1 MRRRGTSPSLPR
13 QRAVDG
19 VSACKRHRFRQ
30 LAFCRQIAGDA
41 LVVGCKS
48 AKFFAHIHMWIKH
61 QRAQAHLMANEAKWC
76 GKVHIAAD
84 DYKSIGRLAHDI
96 CHHLCGKIDIGALL
110 DCSVN
115 NAIGGFIAAFTR
127 FFCEGEFY
135 LKALVESLYNLDLC
149 ERAKGFKISVLVEC
163 GMRICRIV
171 SYSGR
176 KIFDS
181 DYLML
186 VRSWKK
192 RSGKSFKIEPLL
204 GSIFQQPMM
213 EIESIDVENRL
224 LHLCYYGLQRQGPD
238 FRPAPHRIAVAQRVV
253 SNPSRGSVVLYQIF
267 GANVRGRSKN
277 FRWL

>member
-48 AKFFAHIHMWIKH
+48 AKFFAHIHMWI
-61 QRAQAHLMANEAKWC
+61 
-76 GKVHIAAD
+76 
-84 DYKSIGRLAHDI
+84 
-96 CHHLCGKIDIGALL
+96 
-110 DCSVN
+110 
-115 NAIGGFIAAFTR
+115 
-127 FFCEGEFY
+127 
-135 LKALVESLYNLDLC
+135 
-149 ERAKGFKISVLVEC
+149 
-163 GMRICRIV
+163 V

-192 RSGKSFKIEPLL
+192 RSGKSFKIEPLI
-204 GSIFQQPMM
+204 GSILQQPMI
-213 EIESIDVENRL
+213 EIESIDIENRL
-224 LHLCYYGLQRQGPD
+224 LHLCYCGFQRQGPGSL
-238 FRPAPHRIAVAQRVV
+238 PAPHRIAVAQRVV

-267 GANVRGRSKN
+267 GANVRGCSKN
-277 FRWL
+277 FRWP